1 MTAPTLETVG
11 RWRLLATL
19 RRPRPAAHP
28 ASLRV
33 RGDRAWP
40 WLLIPLL
47 ATAMLYAPLFPRLVH
62 EWTEFANQSHGAAI
76 PLVSAYLLW
85 ARRKQ
90 IAAAVIAP
98 SFAGLP
104 FLLLGLAGLV
114 IGIRGQESFLA
125 RVSLP
130 VTLLGL
136 TLFVGG
142 RQLFGQMWMGIAYL
156 TFMIPLPWTTLRAL
170 TYQARIVDA
179 WASAEGARLLG
190 VPVYREG
197 FYLVIP
203 NARLEV
209 ADVCSSIPAIAALLA
224 LGAAYAIVRPG
235 PWTAK
240 VVLILA
246 TLPLAV
252 MSNIIRITTTVA
264 GVYYIGPWTLQ
275 SVYHQFNGT
284 VNFVLTLALLL
295 VFDGLLVRLMRVR
308 T

>member
-1 MTAPTLETVG
+1 MTTRTVETAG
-11 RWRLLATL
+11 RWRRLATL

-28 ASLRV
+28 DSLSV
-33 RGDRAWP
+33 GGERAWP

-47 ATAMLYAPLFPRLVH
+47 ATAVLYGPIFPRLVH
-62 EWTEFANQSHGAAI
+62 EWSEFANQSHGSAI

-90 IAAAVIAP
+90 IAAAGLAP

-104 FLLLGLAGLV
+104 LLLLGLVGLV

-125 RVSLP
+125 RLSLP

-142 RQLFGQMWMGIAYL
+142 RELFRHAWMSIAYL

-170 TYQARIVDA
+170 TYQSRIIDA

-197 FYLVIP
+197 FYLIIP
-203 NARLEV
+203 NGRLEV

-235 PWTAK
+235 PRTAK
-240 VVLILA
+240 VLLIAA

-295 VFDGLLVRLMRVR
+295 LFDGLLVRLMRAR
-308 T
+308 A